1 MVNIIKYGIA
11 IILLLIVLD
20 TLYRFLIVLILLMG
34 LSILI

>member
-34 LSILI
+34 LGILI

>member
-20 TLYRFLIVLILLMG
+20 TLYRLLIVLILLMG

>member
-1 MVNIIKYGIA
+1 MVNIIKYGIV

>member
-1 MVNIIKYGIA
+1 MVNIIKYGIV

-34 LSILI
+34 LNILI

>member
-11 IILLLIVLD
+11 IILLLIVLN

>member
-1 MVNIIKYGIA
+1 MINIIKYGIA